1 MRWCVQNLST
11 INDGTNYRPGS
22 MISTLTETIMSL
34 IEETD
39 DSTHERTGQ
48 GELEAAFPP
57 PPSPSPPKFRA
68 TQIFSAATETLA
80 KPIFTKVSMFRFVF
94 FFFESDIFFI
104 LSLSRRGKAS

>member
-1 MRWCVQNLST
+1 
-11 INDGTNYRPGS
+11 

-48 GELEAAFPP
+48 GELEAAS
-57 PPSPSPPKFRA
+57 PPSPSSPKFRA
-68 TQIFSAATETLA
+68 TQIFSAATEILA